1 MPENEHVPASRM
13 MTPLRSRTYRR
24 LAFAVRA
31 VLGLALAWLLVTGQ
45 VVGFLIVGL
54 FFALS
59 FAYRL
64 REDRLPNAFDL
75 FVALAA
81 LLNAFGFAFNLY
93 TRLWPYDEA
102 AHAFTVFSLTL
113 ALFFLFYKDQVP
125 ERGALATAVFTF
137 GMAAGALWELVEWT
151 AGLVLG
157 ARVNSGLD
165 DAMTDLLANGAGALV
180 ATFVALAV
188 RSSRRKQPA

>member
-1 MPENEHVPASRM
+1 
-13 MTPLRSRTYRR
+13 MTLRSGAYRR
-24 LAFAVRA
+24 LALAVR
-31 VLGLALAWLLVTGQ
+31 VGLVLALAWLLVTGQ

-75 FVALAA
+75 FVAVAA
-81 LLNAFGFAFNLY
+81 LLNAFGFAFNFY
-93 TRLWPYDEA
+93 TRLRLYDET

-113 ALFFLFYKDQVP
+113 ALFFLFYRDQVP

-137 GMAAGALWELVEWT
+137 GMAAGALWELAEWST
-151 AGLVLG
+151 GLVLDV
-157 ARVNSGLD
+157 RVNSGLD
-165 DAMTDLLANGAGALV
+165 DAMTDLLANGVGALV
-180 ATFVALAV
+180 ATLLALAV
-188 RSSRRKQPA
+188 RGHPQGDAGSKAGRDAPWGG

>member
-1 MPENEHVPASRM
+1 
-13 MTPLRSRTYRR
+13 MTAPLRSRVYKS
-24 LAFAVRA
+24 LAIAVRV
-31 VLGLALAWLLVTGQ
+31 VLALALAWLLIGGQ
-45 VVGFLIVGL
+45 FVGFLIVAL

-93 TRLWPYDEA
+93 TRLRFYDEA
-102 AHAFTVFSLTL
+102 AHAFTVFALTL
-113 ALFFLFYKDQVP
+113 ALFFLFYKDRVP
-125 ERGALATAVFTF
+125 ERAALATAVFTF
-137 GMAAGALWELVEWT
+137 GMAAGAIWELVEWT
-151 AGLVLG
+151 TGLVFG
-157 ARVNSGLD
+157 TRVNSGLD

-180 ATFVALAV
+180 AAIFALAG
-188 RSSRRKQPA
+188 RSRRRDKPASERKR

>member
-1 MPENEHVPASRM
+1 MRSLR
-13 MTPLRSRTYRR
+13 LRSRAYRR
-24 LAFAVRA
+24 LALVVRVA
-31 VLGLALAWLLVTGQ
+31 LTLALAWLLITGQ
-45 VVGFLIVGL
+45 VIGVLIVGL

-64 REDRLPNAFDL
+64 RENRLPNAFDL
-75 FVALAA
+75 FIAVAAV
-81 LLNAFGFAFNLY
+81 LNAFGFAFNFY
-93 TRLWPYDEA
+93 TRLWLYDEA

-113 ALFFLFYKDQVP
+113 ALFFLFYRDQVP

-151 AGLVLG
+151 TGLVLG
-157 ARVNSGLD
+157 VRVNSGLD

-180 ATFVALAV
+180 AALLALAV
-188 RSSRRKQPA
+188 RGARKEISA

>member
-1 MPENEHVPASRM
+1 MLGSRDY
-13 MTPLRSRTYRR
+13 LR
-24 LAFAVRA
+24 LAFAVRVA
-31 VLGLALAWLLVTGQ
+31 LGLALGWLLVTGQ
-45 VVGFLIVGL
+45 FVGFLVVGL

-75 FVALAA
+75 FVAVAA

-125 ERGALATAVFTF
+125 ERGTLAVAVFTF

-151 AGLVLG
+151 AGLILG
-157 ARVNSGLD
+157 VRVNSGLD

-180 ATFVALAV
+180 AALLALAF
-188 RSSRRKQPA
+188 RRARGAKPGDGPV

>member
-1 MPENEHVPASRM
+1 MRSLKLWSRAY
-13 MTPLRSRTYRR
+13 RS
-24 LAFAVRA
+24 LAFAVRVA
-31 VLGLALAWLLVTGQ
+31 LGLALTWLLIGGQ
-45 VVGFLIVGL
+45 FVGFLIVSL

-93 TRLWPYDEA
+93 TRLYLYDEA
-102 AHAFTVFSLTL
+102 AHAFTVFALTL
-113 ALFFLFYKDQVP
+113 ALFFLFYKDHIP
-125 ERGALATAVFTF
+125 ERAALATAVFTF
-137 GMAAGALWELVEWT
+137 GMAAGAIWELVEWT
-151 AGLVLG
+151 TGLVIG
-157 ARVNSGLD
+157 TPVNSGLD

-180 ATFVALAV
+180 ATIFALAG
-188 RSSRRKQPA
+188 RSRRRDKPARERER